1 MSKHKDALYMGYAC
15 FVLPFAGFVLHLMF
29 GR

>member
-15 FVLPFAGFVLHLMF
+15 FVLPFAGFVLRLLIA
-29 GR
+29 R

>member
-15 FVLPFAGFVLHLMF
+15 FVLPFAGLVLRMIL